1 MCIILLILFVLAT
14 ILWHLGMKVRCRKRR
29 TWLPC
34 SPIHWDACK
43 RILMVRGMR
52 AELWLDPSRKLEE
65 VCILCAPQVAVPCFS
80 GLDKKLTGKSVPTR
94 IALICADL
102 FFTCVFFALVLF
114 FDNHVLFFPAP
125 YSSTSTMN
133 MFWSFFVTSLAK
145 PGVPEFVLRVFN
157 AKFYS
162 LPWQSFLP
170 TLHNLELMVQVC
182 WISLEFICHGTPLS
196 ELVQPRNLSA
206 NGTHRCC

>member
-1 MCIILLILFVLAT
+1 MCITLFVLAT
-14 ILWHLGMKVRCRKRR
+14 VLWHLGMKVRCRKRR

-52 AELWLDPSRKLEE
+52 ESYDLSLAEVRGSLYPLRSSSCRSLFFRFRQKTHGQKCSHTYRLN
-65 VCILCAPQVAVPCFS
+65 LCASIF
-80 GLDKKLTGKSVPTR
+80 R
-94 IALICADL
+94 
-102 FFTCVFFALVLF
+102 VFFSHWSCFLIIMF
-114 FDNHVLFFPAP
+114 FFFSAP

-133 MFWSFFVTSLAK
+133 MFWSFFVTSLAR

-162 LPWQSFLP
+162 LPWQNFLP

-182 WISLEFICHGTPLS
+182 WISLEFICHVTPLS
-196 ELVQPRNLSA
+196 ELVQPKNLSA
-206 NGTHRCC
+206 NGTHQCC